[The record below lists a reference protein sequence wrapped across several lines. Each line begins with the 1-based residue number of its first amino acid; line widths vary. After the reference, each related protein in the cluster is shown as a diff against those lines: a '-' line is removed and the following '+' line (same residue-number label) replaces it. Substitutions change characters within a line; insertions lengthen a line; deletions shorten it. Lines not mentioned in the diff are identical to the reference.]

1 MKLELP
7 GEHSFLPV
15 PPHSGLKAARECVW
29 LGPAPSWL
37 SSTPPG
43 PAWMSP
49 SLTLAEVHG
58 RPRQPGAVVT
68 QALLVL
74 RARGG
79 PGTLKVLNKYTVNE

>member
-1 MKLELP
+1 MKSELP
-7 GEHSFLPV
+7 GEHSFLSV
-15 PPHSGLKAARECVW
+15 PPHSRRKAARECVW

-68 QALLVL
+68 QVVL

-79 PGTLKVLNKYTVNE
+79 PGTLKVLNKCMANE